1 MGLAFLNTLFKV
13 SLVKTSYCW
22 SKLTLTSGIL
32 LGTILSRFL
41 FHVFQYSNLHLYIN
55 MKKMAPLVESNTNIQ
70 IKSLVKLFECKLDIF
85 NRLKILRTNETKIL
99 RNKKIRKYPKFLK
112 NSWRKKLVSSLS
124 SKLKA
129 LSRAFKTC

>member
-1 MGLAFLNTLFKV
+1 
-13 SLVKTSYCW
+13 
-22 SKLTLTSGIL
+22 
-32 LGTILSRFL
+32 
-41 FHVFQYSNLHLYIN
+41 
-55 MKKMAPLVESNTNIQ
+55 MAPLVESNTNMQ

-112 NSWRKKLVSSLS
+112 NSWKKKLVPSLS